1 MFNECLEIRWKTAHF
16 CILPLKL
23 FFLRSSINHETHVS
37 SPDETPRSSS
47 KIHCCVSYFQ
57 LSSQYFIWWWNTT
70 SHSWYITSNTT
81 VSRPNTQAWENS
93 RRTGFPPKW
102 RLRHKRR
109 NSILMTCHNLDLVS
123 TCDWLCRVGDLHQTN
138 QKHYQDLG
146 SNTSSVWNFCA
157 RFSDVISRGNQWWR
171 REMSS
176 VFAGYIK
183 HLGEWS

>member
-123 TCDWLCRVGDLHQTN
+123 TCYWLCRVGDLHQPIRSTTKIWAVTRH
-138 QKHYQDLG
+138 QYGISALVSQ
-146 SNTSSVWNFCA
+146 TSFHGETSGGVAKC
-157 RFSDVISRGNQWWR
+157 RLFSQ
-171 REMSS
+171 
-176 VFAGYIK
+176 AT
-183 HLGEWS
+183 